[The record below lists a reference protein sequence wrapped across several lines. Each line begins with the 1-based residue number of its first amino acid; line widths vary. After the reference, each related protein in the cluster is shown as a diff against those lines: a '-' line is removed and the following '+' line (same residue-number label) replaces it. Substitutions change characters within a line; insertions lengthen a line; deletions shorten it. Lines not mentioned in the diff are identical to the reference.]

1 MCFHTCEFCCRI
13 RTSDTSGNAHSC
25 VSWSVLVKLQW
36 HSSGSGYCPPAV
48 DMGAT
53 GAVIVRNPG
62 MMNGSC
68 LIISHDLNKD
78 LEEPQISMKTIA
90 LLLLAA
96 SAISILGST
105 GVAFAQDGASS
116 GDSMKLLGAGLAFG
130 IAAGGAGIGLGQV
143 GAAGLAVI
151 SENPALQSKV
161 FIFVGMVESIAIYGI
176 VMMFIILGQ

>member
-1 MCFHTCEFCCRI
+1 MK
-13 RTSDTSGNAHSC
+13 S
-25 VSWSVLVKLQW
+25 
-36 HSSGSGYCPPAV
+36 
-48 DMGAT
+48 
-53 GAVIVRNPG
+53 IV
-62 MMNGSC
+62 M
-68 LIISHDLNKD
+68 
-78 LEEPQISMKTIA
+78 
-90 LLLLAA
+90 LLLAA

-105 GVAFAQDGASS
+105 GIAFAAEDGASS